1 MKEPQQ
7 DPVKSRKDKI
17 QPFPATD
24 GPDAKHT
31 PLPPP
36 RSTAV
41 PTVEGAGREGSRY
54 HSHAPHHSTPARER
68 PWGKCSSVARS
79 RLLKSHLNY
88 NKKTI
93 QGRQIIQPQLW
104 FSWHLKTQNPGELSE
119 PVMFQHG
126 PTASK
131 GSSGLYL
138 VQPNPPTLSTAD
150 VQGKAPRETLREK
163 EENLDD
169 GAIKI

>member
-1 MKEPQQ
+1 MRFCLLLSARLVLQIGIFHSRAIA
-7 DPVKSRKDKI
+7 DPYFYLIYVSLSMY
-17 QPFPATD
+17 
-24 GPDAKHT
+24 
-31 PLPPP
+31 PLKPSP
-36 RSTAV
+36 
-41 PTVEGAGREGSRY
+41 
-54 HSHAPHHSTPARER
+54 
-68 PWGKCSSVARS
+68 
-79 RLLKSHLNY
+79 LFID

-104 FSWHLKTQNPGELSE
+104 FSWHLKTQNAGELSE

-150 VQGKAPRETLREK
+150 VQGKAPQETLREK